1 MITNFQEFYQ
11 AIKDSDYTMTADNLS
26 LAEQTLL
33 RVLVAG
39 ASEELVP
46 AEDVLSD
53 YFGIQIPRSL
63 LSEILQNDLDLAM
76 ETFTNGISDTC
87 QRDILITAVLKRL
100 GAPDWPTYG
109 DGKEASEKFFKA
121 LPEFVEKAGG
131 KMVT

>member
-1 MITNFQEFYQ
+1 MISNFQECYK
-11 AIKDSDYTMTADNLS
+11 AIQDSDYMMTADNLS

-39 ASEELVP
+39 ASDELVP

-53 YFGIQIPRSL
+53 YFGIQLPRTL

-87 QRDILITAVLKRL
+87 QRDVLITAVLRRI
-100 GAPDWPTYG
+100 GAPEWPVYG
-109 DGKEASEKFFKA
+109 DGKEAAQKFFKV